1 MSMEATAQQQ
11 EPMRESAARFIEQHA
26 RPLELAQYR
35 VFFAED
41 DPNEV
46 VKALLPFQ
54 NADGGFGHA
63 REPDNW
69 NPDSTPITTNDAL
82 LRLYDAGALDLNSD
96 TAKRIAQY
104 LLSGT
109 EFDPHAM
116 RWRFAVSGNI
126 DHPHAIW
133 WERHGDGIFGWNPTV
148 SLATFLV
155 CMHAEGPWETLLA
168 EAFDTLEQSGASS
181 GDELTCF
188 RFA

>member
-1 MSMEATAQQQ
+1 
-11 EPMRESAARFIEQHA
+11 MREAAARFVEQHA

-41 DPNEV
+41 DSNEV

-63 REPDNW
+63 LEPDNW

-96 TAKRIAQY
+96 TAKRISQY

-109 EFDPHAM
+109 
-116 RWRFAVSGNI
+116 
-126 DHPHAIW
+126 
-133 WERHGDGIFGWNPTV
+133 
-148 SLATFLV
+148 
-155 CMHAEGPWETLLA
+155 
-168 EAFDTLEQSGASS
+168 
-181 GDELTCF
+181 
-188 RFA
+188 